1 MPKFLNNV
9 DLNKNELQN
18 AKLHGLANA
27 PGSPVEGQ
35 IYFDTTN
42 GDKHAYI
49 WDGTTWQSMS
59 GPFFNSDI
67 ASNASISYSKLNLS
81 NSIVAGD
88 LTTGSVTSD
97 AILDGTIVNADIN
110 NNAAIA
116 FEKLASPTQAF
127 SFNSQKI
134 TSLGTPTNPTDAANK
149 AYVDAA
155 RSGLDVK
162 ASVRAATTPTD
173 GNITLSGTQTIDT
186 NVALQVG
193 DRVLVK
199 NQSTASENGIW
210 IVSSSVW
217 SRATDANGT
226 ADTGVVSGGTFTFVE
241 EGFLNADSGWVV
253 SSNGVINVGTDAMNW
268 VQFSGAGQI
277 TAGDGLTKDGNT
289 LHVNDDDVTIY
300 VDGNDDLAVK
310 SSATAKQVLVSQGSG
325 TAVWEALDVGASAA
339 VTGILPVE
347 HGGTGGATAA
357 DAKTNLGFM
366 TRYAANFGNG
376 AATDYT
382 ITHNLG
388 TRDITYTLYEN
399 ASGYPVVFT
408 DVEITDTN
416 SITIRCSVA
425 PTTNQYRAVIIG

>member
-18 AKLHGLANA
+18 AKLHGLLNA
-27 PGSPVEGQ
+27 PSNPVEGQ
-35 IYFDTTN
+35 VYFDTTN

-67 ASNASISYSKLNLS
+67 ASNASISYSKLNLT
-81 NSIVAGD
+81 NSIVEGD

-97 AILDGTIVNADIN
+97 KIANGTIVNEDIN
-110 NNAAIA
+110 TNAAIA

-134 TSLGTPTNPTDAANK
+134 TNLATPTTGTDAANK

-162 ASVRAATTPTD
+162 PSVRAATTPTD

-186 NVALQVG
+186 NVTLQVG

-210 IVSSSVW
+210 VVASSVW
-217 SRATDANGT
+217 SRATDSDGT

-241 EGFLNADSGWVV
+241 EGALNADSGWVV
-253 SSNGVINVGTDAMNW
+253 SSNGLINVGTDAMNW

-310 SSATAKQVLVSQGSG
+310 SSSTAKQVLVSQGSG
-325 TAVWEALDVGASAA
+325 TAVWEALDVSASAA
-339 VTGILPVE
+339 VTGQLAIE
-347 HGGTGGATAA
+347 NGGTGASDVAG
-357 DAKTNLGFM
+357 AKTNLGFM

-376 AATDYT
+376 SATDYT
-382 ITHNLG
+382 IIHNLG
-388 TRDITYTLYEN
+388 TRDVTFNIYEN
-399 ASGYPVVFT
+399 GSGYPVVLT
-408 DVEITDTN
+408 DVEVTDTDR
-416 SITIRCSVA
+416 ITIRCSVA
-425 PTTNQYRAVIIG
+425 PTSNQYRVVVIG

>member
-18 AKLHGLANA
+18 AKLHGLLNA
-27 PGSPVEGQ
+27 PSSPVEGQ
-35 IYFDTTN
+35 VYFDTTN

-67 ASNASISYSKLNLS
+67 ASNASISYSKLNLT
-81 NSIVAGD
+81 NSIVEGD

-97 AILDGTIVNADIN
+97 KIANGTIVNADIN
-110 NNAAIA
+110 ANAAIA

-134 TSLGTPTNPTDAANK
+134 TNLATPTNGTDAANK

-162 ASVRAATTPTD
+162 PSVRAATTTTD

-199 NQSTASENGIW
+199 NQTTASENGIW
-210 IVSSSVW
+210 VVASGVW
-217 SRATDANGT
+217 SRAADANGT
-226 ADTGVVSGGTFTFVE
+226 ADTGTVSGGTFTFVE
-241 EGFLNADSGWVV
+241 EGTLNADSGWVV
-253 SSNGVINVGTDAMNW
+253 SSNGLITVGTDPMNW

-277 TAGDGLTKDGNT
+277 IAGAGLTKTANT
-289 LHVNDDDVTIY
+289 
-300 VDGNDDLAVK
+300 
-310 SSATAKQVLVSQGSG
+310 
-325 TAVWEALDVGASAA
+325 LDVGGTADRITVNADSVDIASTYVGQSSITTLGTITSGTWNGTTIA
-339 VTGILPVE
+339 VAN
-347 HGGTGGATAA
+347 GGTGATTAGG
-357 DAKTNLGFM
+357 AKTNLGFM

-376 AATDYT
+376 SATDYT

-388 TRDITYTLYEN
+388 TRDITYTIYEN
-399 ASGYPVVFT
+399 GSGYPVVLT

-425 PTTNQYRAVIIG
+425 PTSNQYRVVVIG

>member
-18 AKLHGLANA
+18 AKLHGLLNA
-27 PGSPVEGQ
+27 PSNPVEGQ
-35 IYFDTTN
+35 VYFDTTN

-97 AILDGTIVNADIN
+97 KILNGTIVNEDIN
-110 NNAAIA
+110 TNAAIA

-134 TSLGTPTNPTDAANK
+134 TNLATPTNGTDAANK

-162 ASVRAATTPTD
+162 PSVRAATTPTD
-173 GNITLSGTQTIDT
+173 GNITLSGTKTIDT
-186 NVALQVG
+186 NVVLQAG

-199 NQSTASENGIW
+199 NQNTASENGIW
-210 IVSSSVW
+210 VVSAGVW

-226 ADTGVVSGGTFTFVE
+226 ADTGTVSGGTFTFVE
-241 EGFLNADSGWVV
+241 EGTLNADSGWVV
-253 SSNGVINVGTDAMNW
+253 SSNGLINVGTDPINW

-277 TAGDGLTKDGNT
+277 TAGDGLSKDGNT

-325 TAVWEALDVGASAA
+325 TAVWEALDVSASAA
-339 VTGILPVE
+339 VTGQLAIAN
-347 HGGTGGATAA
+347 GGTGASTAA
-357 DAKTNLGFM
+357 GAKTNLGFM

-376 AATDYT
+376 SATDYT

-388 TRDITYTLYEN
+388 TRDVTYTIYEN
-399 ASGYPVVFT
+399 GSGYPVVFT
-408 DVEITDTN
+408 DVEMTDTN
-416 SITIRCSVA
+416 SLTIRCSVA
-425 PTTNQYRAVIIG
+425 PTSNQYRVVVIG